1 MSALPYMPL
10 YIADYMADAAHLS
23 TEEHGAYLLL
33 IMTYWQRGKAL
44 PSDPDRL
51 ANIAR
56 MSNERWA
63 SVERTISEFFIEKD
77 GEWRHGRVEAEL
89 AKVRDKSEKAR
100 AAGKASGERRSSKP
114 ATGGNRKPSVR
125 STDVERTLN
134 HTESDTESDTKTLG
148 LPSSA
153 TSARVIEDL
162 KNLNNAFGRR
172 NDKTRT
178 RERVVTRAEGLG
190 LDVAGLTDAC
200 NRHKPRNR
208 SAYFTALCV
217 QRLRDLLPRVD
228 EELLRSAL
236 WDADDTSYRAVMNL
250 LMVVA

>member
-1 MSALPYMPL
+1 MSRWFRIYDEILDDPKVQLLSPELFKTWVNLLAISSRNGGKLPPYRDMAFLLRVSVDDLQSRIDDLILAGLIDVMPDKRL
-10 YIADYMADAAHLS
+10 EPHNWS
-23 TEEHGAYLLL
+23 RRQ
-33 IMTYWQRGKAL
+33 WK
-44 PSDPDRL
+44 SDD
-51 ANIAR
+51 
-56 MSNERWA
+56 SA
-63 SVERTISEFFIEKD
+63 SRVRKHRAKKGETACNGDVTVTVTPPESE
-77 GEWRHGRVEAEL
+77 
-89 AKVRDKSEKAR
+89 S
-100 AAGKASGERRSSKP
+100 
-114 ATGGNRKPSVR
+114 
-125 STDVERTLN
+125 
-134 HTESDTESDTKTLG
+134 ESDTKTLG

-217 QRLRDLLPRVD
+217 QRLRDLLPRAD

-250 LMVVA
+250 LMVAA